1 VNALLYLVFLSARN
15 RFLGAIRRARSPRY
29 GAALIAG
36 GAYIWWFLIH
46 PMGKMTP
53 SMLQSF
59 LGQGT
64 EMFVTLLTVL
74 TLMGSWVFGADATAL
89 AFTQAE
95 VSMLF
100 SAPLSRRRLIA
111 YKLFKAQ
118 IAVLINS
125 LIWVFVLRRGGTIL
139 PSPLRAIGIWV
150 LFSTLSLHRLGAAL
164 VRSSWT
170 AHGQFAAK
178 RHRWSI
184 VVFAG
189 VGVAL
194 IVGLISGRQELM
206 SAPDSGEFFSTLGR
220 LLASPPAVW
229 GLGPFRLV
237 VAPTF
242 ATSISQWAHAIW
254 PAALVLA
261 LHLLWVAYTDS
272 EFEEA
277 ALEAS
282 IERARRIEA
291 MRTRRTFAVGAPR
304 SPSSTIQLASVGHP
318 ALAIIWKNMLCLK
331 RTAQLRVFVGPFAM
345 AIAVGFAFTTGL
357 DTAAHIA
364 ISSLLFAGL
373 LLIFGG
379 RLIRNDL
386 RQDMQHLPLIK
397 ALPISSGDIVIAEV
411 ASATL
416 PIAAVQ
422 FGLLVICYVSLF
434 ITRTYWVS
442 PQIRTGLLVGAP
454 FACLAFNAAL
464 ITIQNGMAVLFPA
477 WVRLGPVVTTGVEA
491 LGQNVLAMIANLISL
506 GVGMVPPVII
516 AWGLVT
522 FLHQP
527 RAISLALAVIIS
539 SFVLGIETY
548 GAIRFI
554 GRSLGKAEPLQT
566 V

>member
-1 VNALLYLVFLSARN
+1 MRALLYLVVFSARN
-15 RFLGAIRRARSPRY
+15 RFLGALRRARSPRY
-29 GAALIAG
+29 AAALVAG
-36 GAYIWWFLIH
+36 GVYIWWFLVH
-46 PMGKMTP
+46 PMGKMNAT
-53 SMLQSF
+53 MLSGF

-64 EMFVTLLTVL
+64 EMLVTLLTVL

-100 SAPLSRRRLIA
+100 SAPLPRRRLIG

-125 LIWVFVLRRGGTIL
+125 LIWVFILRRGNVLL
-139 PSPLRAIGIWV
+139 PSPMRAISIWV
-150 LFSTLSLHRLGAAL
+150 LFSTLSFHRLGAAL

-184 VVFAG
+184 VVFAA
-189 VGVAL
+189 VGVTL
-194 IVGLISGRQELM
+194 LVGLINGSHELM
-206 SAPDSGEFFSTLGR
+206 SAPDAGSFFSALGH
-220 LLASPPAVW
+220 LLATPPAVW

-237 VAPTF
+237 VSPTF
-242 ATSISQWAHAIW
+242 ATSVAQWNHLIW
-254 PAALVLA
+254 PALLVLA
-261 LHLLWVAYTDS
+261 LHTLWVLRTDT

-282 IERARRIEA
+282 VERARRVEA
-291 MRTRRTFAVGAPR
+291 MRTRRTFTASPPRAPT
-304 SPSSTIQLASVGHP
+304 STIPLASQGSP
-318 ALAIIWKNMLCLK
+318 ALAIIWKNILCLR

-345 AIAVGFAFTTGL
+345 AIAVGMAFTTGL

-364 ISSLLFAGL
+364 VSSLLFAGL

-397 ALPISSGDIVIAEV
+397 ALPITPGEIVLAEV

-422 FGLLVICYVSLF
+422 FALLVITYVAML
-434 ITRTYWVS
+434 ITKTYWVPPS
-442 PQIRTGLLVGAP
+442 IRTGLLIAAP
-454 FACLAFNAAL
+454 FACVAFNAAL
-464 ITIQNGMAVLFPA
+464 ITIQNGMAVMFPA

-491 LGQNVLAMIANLISL
+491 LGQNVLAMIANLLSL
-506 GVGMVPPVII
+506 GVGMVLPIVL
-516 AWGLVT
+516 AWGAVSAI
-522 FLHQP
+522 HQS
-527 RAISLALAVIIS
+527 RAVSISLTVILSSTVLAL
-539 SFVLGIETY
+539 ETY
-548 GAIRFI
+548 GAMRFI

-566 V
+566 A

>member
-1 VNALLYLVFLSARN
+1 VRALLFLAIVSARN
-15 RFLGAIRRARSPRY
+15 RFLGALRRARSPRY
-29 GAALIAG
+29 AAALVAG
-36 GAYIWWFLIH
+36 GAYIWWFLLH

-53 SMLQSF
+53 TTLSSF

-100 SAPLSRRRLIA
+100 AAPLSRRRLIA

-125 LIWVFVLRRGGTIL
+125 LIWVFVLRRGNVIL

-150 LFSTLSLHRLGAAL
+150 LFSTLSFHRLGAAL

-184 VVFAG
+184 VVFAA
-189 VGVAL
+189 VGIAL
-194 IVGLISGRQELM
+194 IVGLIGGRQELM
-206 SAPDSGEFFSTLGR
+206 STPDSGAFFHTLGQI
-220 LLASPPAVW
+220 LARPPAIW

-237 VAPTF
+237 VSPTF
-242 ATSISQWAHAIW
+242 ATSVAQWVHLIW
-254 PAALVLA
+254 PALLVLA
-261 LHLLWVAYTDS
+261 LHTFWVLRTDT

-282 IERARRIEA
+282 VERARRLEA
-291 MRTRRTFAVGAPR
+291 MRSRRTFTAAPPR
-304 SPSSTIQLASVGHP
+304 SPTSTIQLASHGHP

-331 RTAQLRVFVGPFAM
+331 RTAQLRVFVGPLAM
-345 AIAVGFAFTTGL
+345 ALAVGIAFTTGL
-357 DTAAHIA
+357 DTAAHVA
-364 ISSLLFAGL
+364 VSSLLLAGL

-397 ALPISSGDIVIAEV
+397 SLPIAPGDIVLAEV

-416 PIAAVQ
+416 PIAAAQ
-422 FGLLVICYVSLF
+422 FALLVISYVALL
-434 ITRTYWVS
+434 ITRAYWVS
-442 PQIRTGLLVGAP
+442 PGIRSGLLIAAP
-454 FACLAFNAAL
+454 FACLSFNAAL

-477 WVRLGPVVTTGVEA
+477 WVRLGPTVTTGVEA
-491 LGQNVLAMIANLISL
+491 LGQNVIAMIANLISL
-506 GVGMVPPVII
+506 GLGMVLPTVVAWGVVTALHQSRAVSIALTVII
-516 AWGLVT
+516 ASTV
-522 FLHQP
+522 
-527 RAISLALAVIIS
+527 LAL
-539 SFVLGIETY
+539 ETY
-548 GAIRFI
+548 GAMRFI
-554 GRSLGKAEPLQT
+554 GRSLAKAEPLQT
-566 V
+566 A

>member
-1 VNALLYLVFLSARN
+1 MRALFFLTLVGARN
-15 RFLGAIRRARSPRY
+15 RFLGALRRARSPRY
-29 GAALIAG
+29 AAALLAG
-36 GAYIWWFLIH
+36 GVYIWWFLVH
-46 PMGKMTP
+46 PMGKMNASTL
-53 SMLQSF
+53 SGL

-89 AFTQAE
+89 AFSQAE

-125 LIWVFVLRRGGTIL
+125 LIWVFVLRRGNVLL
-139 PSPLRAIGIWV
+139 PSPARAIGIWV
-150 LFSTLSLHRLGAAL
+150 LFSTLSFHRLGAAL

-184 VVFAG
+184 VVFAA
-189 VGVAL
+189 VGIAL
-194 IVGLISGRQELM
+194 AVGLISGRHELM
-206 SAPDSGEFFSTLGR
+206 GAPDSGAFFRTLGR
-220 LLASPPAVW
+220 ILASPPAIW

-237 VAPTF
+237 VSPTF
-242 ATSISQWAHAIW
+242 ATSVSQWLHLIW
-254 PAALVLA
+254 PALLVLA
-261 LHLLWVAYTDS
+261 LHTFWVLRTDT

-282 IERARRIEA
+282 VERARRVEA
-291 MRTRRTFAVGAPR
+291 MRSRRTFTAAPPR
-304 SPSSTIQLASVGHP
+304 APTSTIQLASQGHP
-318 ALAIIWKNMLCLK
+318 ALAIIWKNILCLR
-331 RTAQLRVFVGPFAM
+331 RTAQLRVFVGPLAM
-345 AIAVGFAFTTGL
+345 AIAIGIAFTTGL
-357 DTAAHIA
+357 DTAAHVA
-364 ISSLLFAGL
+364 VSSLLLAGL
-373 LLIFGG
+373 LLVFGG

-397 ALPISSGDIVIAEV
+397 ALPIGSGDIVLAEV

-416 PIAAVQ
+416 PIAAAQ
-422 FGLLVICYVSLF
+422 FMLLVISYVAL
-434 ITRTYWVS
+434 IVTRSYWVS
-442 PQIRTGLLVGAP
+442 PAIRSGLLIAAP
-454 FACLAFNAAL
+454 FACLSFNAAL

-477 WVRLGPVVTTGVEA
+477 WVRLGPTVTTGVEA

-506 GVGMVPPVII
+506 GVGMVLPAVVAWGAVTAMHQSRAVSISLTVII
-516 AWGLVT
+516 ASTV
-522 FLHQP
+522 
-527 RAISLALAVIIS
+527 LA
-539 SFVLGIETY
+539 IETY
-548 GAIRFI
+548 GAMRFI
-554 GRSLGKAEPLQT
+554 GRALSKAEPLQT